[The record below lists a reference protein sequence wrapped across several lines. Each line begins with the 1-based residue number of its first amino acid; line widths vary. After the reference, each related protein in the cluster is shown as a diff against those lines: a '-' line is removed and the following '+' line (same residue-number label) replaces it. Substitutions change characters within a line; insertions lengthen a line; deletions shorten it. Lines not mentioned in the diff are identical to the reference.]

1 MIKTIQINKFQF
13 QSLEKVYS
21 QYLKENPNDQIAL
34 ATIQDI
40 INQCLDKTT

>member
-13 QSLEKVYS
+13 QSLEQVYYT
-21 QYLKENPNDQIAL
+21 YLKDNPEDKMAL

-40 INQCLDKTT
+40 IEQCKD

>member
-13 QSLEKVYS
+13 QSLEKVYF
-21 QYLKENPNDQIAL
+21 QYLKDNPDDKIAL

-40 INQCLDKTT
+40 IDQCTD

>member
-13 QSLEKVYS
+13 QSLEKVCYT
-21 QYLKENPNDQIAL
+21 YLKDNPEDKIAL

-40 INQCLDKTT
+40 IDQCAD

>member
-1 MIKTIQINKFQF
+1 MLKTIQINKFQF

-21 QYLKENPNDQIAL
+21 KYLKDNPNDQIAL

-40 INQCLDKTT
+40 IDQCTD